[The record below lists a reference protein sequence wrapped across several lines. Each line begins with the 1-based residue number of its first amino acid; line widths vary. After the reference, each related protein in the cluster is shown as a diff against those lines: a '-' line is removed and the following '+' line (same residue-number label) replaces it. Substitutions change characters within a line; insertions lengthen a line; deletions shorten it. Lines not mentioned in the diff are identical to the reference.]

1 MNTHTRILTAV
12 LMSVFL
18 ALTLPAASA
27 RDHEFGLLVHHL
39 ESYYHAKHEHGF
51 VLGFASLAV
60 KMVHP
65 YGVKNFKLAL
75 FENQDFSASR
85 NDLGF
90 AQVVRAGLGQGWQL
104 LVQVYSRRNGER
116 TYVFARGLGKDFKL
130 LIATVERNEAVVM
143 QVKLDPERLDRS
155 INGWVHQPHA
165 APIR

>member
-1 MNTHTRILTAV
+1 MNTHTRILTAA
-12 LMSVFL
+12 LMVVCF

-39 ESYYHAKHEHGF
+39 ESYYHARHQHGF

-60 KMVHP
+60 KMVRP

-75 FENQDFSASR
+75 FENQDFSSSR

-90 AQVVRAGLGQGWQL
+90 AQVVRAGLGQGWRP
-104 LVQVYSRRNGER
+104 LVEVYSRRNDER
-116 TYVFARGLGKDFKL
+116 TYIFARDLGKDFKL

-143 QVKLDPERLDRS
+143 QVKLDAEKLDRS
-155 INGWVHQPHA
+155 INGWVHQPHR